1 MLEIMVKL
9 SLHMCIKCFT
19 IKKLVIVLYVR
30 KPNYLYG
37 TIKYVILFYMGLLN
51 DMEPK
56 GL

>member
-19 IKKLVIVLYVR
+19 IKKLVIVIYVR